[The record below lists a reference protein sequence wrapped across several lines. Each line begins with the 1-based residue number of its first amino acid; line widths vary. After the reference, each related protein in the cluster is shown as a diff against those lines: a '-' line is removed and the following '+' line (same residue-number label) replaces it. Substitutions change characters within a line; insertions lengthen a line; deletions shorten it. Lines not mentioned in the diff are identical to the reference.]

1 MNGSQPEA
9 WGEVDGQSVFMWT
22 LRNSAGLW
30 AKITN
35 YGCILSEIHIPDRS
49 SGSRDVALGFDDL
62 DGYLSDHPYFG
73 AIIGRVA
80 NRTSGARFQLDG
92 VTYKISANIG
102 SHHIHGGFK
111 GFDKRVWT
119 AVEEAED
126 RLTLSYHSPDGEE
139 GYPGALTA
147 RVTYQLTQGNEL
159 RIDYFAEAESPTVV
173 NMTHHGY
180 WNLGGHNGDTVLQHE
195 LQIAASNYTAAD
207 EDHTSTGEM
216 LPVEGTAFDFRS
228 PKRIGAD
235 ISRIES
241 PGDADPLGY
250 DLNFVL
256 DRSSDGLQ
264 AVANVR
270 DPHSGCAMEL
280 ETTKPGLVLYTG
292 NYLDGTCVGKGG
304 VLYVKQAAFCLEAQ
318 HFPDAVNRGGSSGW
332 PLVILRPGETYAH
345 TDLIRFSV
353 TS

>member
-1 MNGSQPEA
+1 MNDSEPRA
-9 WGEVDGQSVFMWT
+9 WGDVDGKSVFLWT
-22 LRNSAGLW
+22 LRNSAGLC

-35 YGCILSEIHIPDRS
+35 YGCILTEMHIPDRGGRS
-49 SGSRDVALGFDDL
+49 CDVALGFDHL

-80 NRTSGARFQLDG
+80 NRISGARFQLDG
-92 VTYKISANIG
+92 VTHRITANLG
-102 SHHIHGGFK
+102 DHQIHGGFK
-111 GFDKRVWT
+111 GFDKKVWT
-119 AVEEAED
+119 AVEEAAD
-126 RLTLSYHSPDGEE
+126 LLVLGYDSPDGEE

-147 RVTYQLTQGNEL
+147 RVTYTLTQKGEL
-159 RIDYFAEAESPTVV
+159 RMDYFAEAESPTVV

-180 WNLGGHNGDTVLQHE
+180 WNLGGHDGGAVLEHE
-195 LQIAASNYTAAD
+195 LQIAASKYTPSD

-228 PKRIGAD
+228 PKRIGTD
-235 ISRIES
+235 ISRIEF

-256 DRSSDGLQ
+256 DRSSDVLQ

-270 DPHSGCAMEL
+270 DPHSGCTMEL

-292 NYLDGTCVGKGG
+292 NYLDGTNIGKGG
-304 VLYVKQAAFCLEAQ
+304 VPYVKQAAFCLEAQ
-318 HFPDAVNRGGSSGW
+318 HFPDAVNRGGSCGW
-332 PLVILRPGETYAH
+332 SSVVLRPGETYSH

-353 TS
+353 S